1 MAPEPRAA
9 SLCYW
14 SSNRGASH
22 VSRRH
27 YRRPHWRLVQV
38 NGRGSSRKSREAKRC
53 IRLREVMN
61 FTGHGSSTAFAQ
73 HLDVSPQR
81 WEQRRRGIL
90 LGLELGLLLVP
101 KCPGVT
107 LDWLYLC
114 KVEGVKL
121 RMARALGALEGYPT
135 GRLRRAEV

>member
-1 MAPEPRAA
+1 MSARA
-9 SLCYW
+9 STKNE
-14 SSNRGASH
+14 STSQR
-22 VSRRH
+22 
-27 YRRPHWRLVQV
+27 
-38 NGRGSSRKSREAKRC
+38 
-53 IRLREVMN
+53 
-61 FTGHGSSTAFAQ
+61 FTKPGPATSARSTYGSSTAFAQ